1 MLKPV
6 AAAPTPRPDDTRH
19 LQLPPNHVRAAR
31 REYVEQYART
41 GEVSED
47 IVDKAFSLP
56 KVLCDNSGC
65 DQLHIAEDCELSLL
79 SSKVYGKTVK
89 LTTPK
94 VLRDIP
100 PRSGVQ
106 LVRTTK
112 APLQARLWRQAQL
125 RAGESGLGPESTA
138 SVAVPKLSAPTS
150 SPAVE
155 PPSAVSQISSP
166 EIARKDLPASKAS
179 SSPSTTE
186 VATSSGPAAPQRGAY
201 VSTHVG
207 SGSTPTTG
215 IRTRVPPADVRLSQ
229 RTAGETNSLAKAA
242 DTRSSQMTATATS
255 SVSDSLM
262 NKDGSVP
269 SVGREGIAK
278 TLALCIWC
286 ARVATR
292 RVMMLTDVRIQITRN
307 VTRRGTKDGSVDTA
321 NDATSQS
328 TQKPRTAPHGSVKS
342 VAVKG
347 TMPKTATGRLWT
359 KEKIEADDVR
369 RQEEL
374 RTSAKA
380 RQQEGSDEPSFFQQT
395 FTHVTGE
402 DRRKISTVSQ
412 ALPFYTSSPMEKPAG
427 AGDLRDTSALT
438 SDREKEKSVD
448 TEDSDLPWMAGRSG
462 EPRKDWFGQNIVSVE
477 ARDRGEKTDWSKLD
491 DSDEE

>member
-79 SSKVYGKTVK
+79 CESCLMAGHTRSTCKARCTRCGGPGHSLNRCSASKVYGKTVK

-262 NKDGSVP
+262 NKEFVSERFCP
-269 SVGREGIAK
+269 
-278 TLALCIWC
+278 LC
-286 ARVATR
+286 
-292 RVMMLTDVRIQITRN
+292 
-307 VTRRGTKDGSVDTA
+307 
-321 NDATSQS
+321 
-328 TQKPRTAPHGSVKS
+328 
-342 VAVKG
+342 
-347 TMPKTATGRLWT
+347 
-359 KEKIEADDVR
+359 
-369 RQEEL
+369 
-374 RTSAKA
+374 
-380 RQQEGSDEPSFFQQT
+380 
-395 FTHVTGE
+395 
-402 DRRKISTVSQ
+402 
-412 ALPFYTSSPMEKPAG
+412 
-427 AGDLRDTSALT
+427 
-438 SDREKEKSVD
+438 
-448 TEDSDLPWMAGRSG
+448 
-462 EPRKDWFGQNIVSVE
+462 
-477 ARDRGEKTDWSKLD
+477 GEKTKHKP
-491 DSDEE
+491 ENCPQRKCPKCGQRG